1 MIAAITSS
9 SIPGD
14 VHGVWSNRGYV
25 IVVKSSP
32 NAQGST
38 DLKLANWDIDGN
50 GVMGK

>member
-1 MIAAITSS
+1 MIAAITGS

-32 NAQGST
+32 NAQGS
-38 DLKLANWDIDGN
+38 N
-50 GVMGK
+50 GFEISQL